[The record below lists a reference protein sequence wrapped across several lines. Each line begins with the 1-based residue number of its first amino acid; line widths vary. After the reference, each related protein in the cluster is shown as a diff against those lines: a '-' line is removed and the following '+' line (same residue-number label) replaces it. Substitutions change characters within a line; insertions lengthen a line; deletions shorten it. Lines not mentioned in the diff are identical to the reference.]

1 MIDSHDIYCIGTI
14 GKPHG
19 VKGEVNFRFV
29 DDVFDREDADYLF
42 LMVEGIAV
50 PFFIEEYRFR
60 GEETALIKFEDI
72 DTQQQ
77 AAALTGCEVFYPRGN
92 VEEDAPVSWASVVD
106 FELFDNATQRV
117 AGRIAGVD
125 DTTIN
130 LLFELDNGQLVPAT
144 PELITHIDVGQ
155 RRVSMDIPEG
165 LLDL

>member
-1 MIDSHDIYCIGTI
+1 MIHSEDIYRIGSI

-19 VKGEVNFRFV
+19 VKGEVNLRFV
-29 DDVFDREDADYLF
+29 DDVFDREEADFLF
-42 LMVEGIAV
+42 LMVDGIAV

-60 GEETALIKFEDI
+60 GEETALIKFEDV

-77 AAALTGCEVFYPRGN
+77 AAALTGCEVYYPRGN
-92 VEEDAPVSWASVVD
+92 AEEDAPVSWASVVD
-106 FELFDNATQRV
+106 FDLYDNVTKRV

-130 LLFELDNGQLVPAT
+130 LLFELDNGLLVPAT
-144 PELITHIDVGQ
+144 PELITHIDGMQ

>member
-1 MIDSHDIYCIGTI
+1 MIHSEDIYRIGSI

-29 DDVFDREDADYLF
+29 DDVFDREEADFLF
-42 LMVEGIAV
+42 LMVDGIAV

-60 GEETALIKFEDI
+60 GEETALIKFEDV

-77 AAALTGCEVFYPRGN
+77 AAALTGCEVYYPRSN
-92 VEEDAPVSWASVVD
+92 AEEDAPISWASVVD
-106 FELFDNATQRV
+106 FELYDNVTKRV

-130 LLFELDNGQLVPAT
+130 LLFELDNGLLVPAT
-144 PELITHIDVGQ
+144 PELITHIDGMQ

>member
-1 MIDSHDIYCIGTI
+1 MINSEDIYCIGTI

-29 DDVFDREDADYLF
+29 DDVFDREEADFLF
-42 LMVEGIAV
+42 LMVDGIAV

-60 GEETALIKFEDI
+60 GEETALVKFEDI

-77 AAALTGCEVFYPRGN
+77 AAALTGCEVYYPRSNG
-92 VEEDAPVSWASVVD
+92 EEDAPVSWASVVD
-106 FELFDNATQRV
+106 FELYDNATAQV

-130 LLFELDNGQLVPAT
+130 LLFELDNGLLVPAT
-144 PELITHIDVGQ
+144 PQLITHIDVKQ
-155 RRVSMDIPEG
+155 RRVNMNVPEG

>member
-1 MIDSHDIYCIGTI
+1 MIHSEDIYRIGSI

-19 VKGEVNFRFV
+19 VKGEVNLRFV
-29 DDVFDREDADYLF
+29 DDVFDREEADFLF
-42 LMVEGIAV
+42 LMVDGIAV

-60 GEETALIKFEDI
+60 GEETALIKFEDV

-77 AAALTGCEVFYPRGN
+77 AAALTGCEVYYPRSN
-92 VEEDAPVSWASVVD
+92 AEEDAPISWASVVD
-106 FELFDNATQRV
+106 FELYDNVTKRV

-130 LLFELDNGQLVPAT
+130 LLFELDNGLLVPAT
-144 PELITHIDVGQ
+144 PELITHIDGMQ